1 MLRRLVAL
9 TFFLFFLSSKCIAC
23 AELLQLKGEF
33 IQGGLVYGVVSSSS
47 DKIFLDDLVVPTAI
61 NGVFILGF
69 DRDAPAQMKLRM
81 LNSKDFE
88 QCSQLIQIEKRQYQV
103 QEINGLP
110 HQQVYPNA
118 AALKRIRLE
127 SAAVREARAY
137 WDRRVDF
144 MAGFDWPVIGPIS
157 GVYGSQRVLNG
168 EPRRPH
174 YGVDIAVPVGTP
186 VFAPAAGKVTLQH
199 PDMYFS
205 GGTIV
210 LDHGLGLS
218 SSFLH
223 LHEVLV
229 NQGQSVQKGEIIG
242 SVGASGRA
250 TGPHLDWRMNWQ
262 GAYIDPQRLVEP
274 MPISK

>member
-1 MLRRLVAL
+1 MLRRLFAL
-9 TFFLFFLSSKCIAC
+9 TFFLFFLPYKCIAC
-23 AELLQLKGEF
+23 AEVLQLKGDF
-33 IQGGLVYGVVSSSS
+33 IQGGLVFGIVSSAAS
-47 DKIFLDDLVVPTAI
+47 KLFLDDRVVPTAM
-61 NGVFILGF
+61 NGIFILGF

-81 LNSKDFE
+81 LDSKDFE
-88 QCSQLIQIEKRQYQV
+88 QCSQQIQIEKRQYQV

-127 SAAVREARAY
+127 SAEVREARAY
-137 WDRRVDF
+137 LDQRIDF

-174 YGVDIAVPVGTP
+174 YGIDIAVPVGTP
-186 VFAPAAGKVTLQH
+186 VFAPAAGKVTLRH

-205 GGTIV
+205 GGTII

-223 LHEVLV
+223 LHEILV
-229 NQGQSVQKGEIIG
+229 RRGQTVRKGEIIG
-242 SVGASGRA
+242 SVGATGRA
-250 TGPHLDWRMNWQ
+250 TGPHLDWRMYWQ

-274 MPISK
+274 MPVSK